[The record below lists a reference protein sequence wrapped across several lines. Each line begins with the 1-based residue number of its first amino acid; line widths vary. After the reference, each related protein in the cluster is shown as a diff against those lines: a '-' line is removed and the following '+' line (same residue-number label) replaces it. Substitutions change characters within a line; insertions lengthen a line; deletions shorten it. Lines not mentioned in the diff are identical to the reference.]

1 MLRSYMN
8 RIPSH
13 FIFLDEILNLDNL
26 LIQVRDEATIVWYE
40 LGEALGV
47 EKEVLEECSRYP
59 QEDSIV
65 EMLDYWL
72 KKSGS
77 RPTWRHVGS
86 ALKNIGLEELGE
98 RILNVYRH
106 GL

>member
-1 MLRSYMN
+1 MN